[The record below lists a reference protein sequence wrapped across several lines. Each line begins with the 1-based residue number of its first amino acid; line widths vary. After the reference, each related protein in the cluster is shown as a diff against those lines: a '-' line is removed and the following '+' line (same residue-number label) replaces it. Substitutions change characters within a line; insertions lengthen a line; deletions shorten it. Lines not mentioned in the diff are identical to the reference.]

1 MKRNISDRDL
11 KEILGTG
18 LADNDMIDAKIEEAY
33 SIIREKAKSK
43 GQGNST
49 GNGQR
54 EKREVKDAGETNQG
68 NDRQRNTGTKKA
80 DRKQSDKKRAGKQ
93 NRLLGKRILIGFG
106 SAAAVV
112 VCMFAFCVM
121 NPVLAR
127 EIPFLGSLFEK
138 VADVFPY
145 GRLPE
150 EDTSVLYTESETNG
164 TSTDAEGELDT
175 GKNAEDVGKQ
185 TGSGEDVL
193 YRKTDGDI
201 TITLTEEYASNQAIF
216 IGVRIENKQEFPEM
230 ASYADGSGTQFM
242 QAWTKESYSF
252 RPDQIQSA
260 RSIQGKFEDAHTFLG
275 IIRIDYSDIDVNESL
290 YLEACEEAEAKGE
303 ELPSVDSETWDMY
316 FSRYEIPAS
325 FDMELEFT
333 KLKGY
338 LADPVRPD
346 YLKSDEEL
354 SQMTD
359 EEWEAYMNAL
369 PKDWMDYQYWK
380 AEGSW
385 AYQLPI
391 IQKDEEARVIKINE
405 TNEDGIG
412 FESLEISSVEMTL
425 NTIEPGDAST
435 IAVALDADGRQLESG
450 SQNFYEL
457 SIADHD
463 ISTVYLYICDYD
475 EYMDEFKGYGLS
487 ANAND
492 DDYQSILE
500 ERALFKTIVKTS
512 CLKDLQ

>member
-1 MKRNISDRDL
+1 MNHNISDRAL
-11 KEILGTG
+11 KDILGTE
-18 LADNDMIDAKIEEAY
+18 LAHNDMIDAKIEEAY
-33 SIIREKAKSK
+33 SIIREKAKDK
-43 GQGNST
+43 GQGSNT
-49 GNGQR
+49 GNGKR
-54 EKREVKDAGETNQG
+54 EKREAEERGNNNQG
-68 NDRQRNTGTKKA
+68 NSRRRNTGTKKA
-80 DRKQSDKKRAGKQ
+80 DRKQSDQNRAGKQ
-93 NRLLGKRILIGFG
+93 GRTAGRRIVTGFG
-106 SAAAVV
+106 SAAAVL
-112 VCMFAFCVM
+112 VCMFIFCVM
-121 NPVLAR
+121 NPVMAH

-150 EDTSVLYTESETNG
+150 EDTTVLYTETEADGRS
-164 TSTDAEGELDT
+164 AEAD
-175 GKNAEDVGKQ
+175 GKNDAGEKTEESSEQTDSVEDA
-185 TGSGEDVL
+185 L

-230 ASYADGSGTQFM
+230 ASYADDSGTQVM
-242 QAWTKESYSF
+242 QVWTKESYSF

-275 IIRIDYSDIDVNESL
+275 IMRIDYSDIDINDSL
-290 YLEACEEAEAKGE
+290 YLEACEDAEAKGE
-303 ELPSVDSETWDMY
+303 ELPSVDSEIWDLY

-333 KLKGY
+333 RLKGY
-338 LADPVRPD
+338 LNDPVRPD

-369 PKDWMDYQYWK
+369 PNDWMDYQYWK

-385 AYQLPI
+385 AYQMPI
-391 IQKDEEARVIKINE
+391 VQKDEEARVIMINE
-405 TNEDGIG
+405 TNADGIG

-425 NTIEPGDAST
+425 NTIEQRDAST
-435 IAVALDADGRQLESG
+435 IAVALDADGRQLDSG
-450 SQNFYEL
+450 SRNFYEL

-463 ISTVYLYICDYD
+463 ISTVYLYICDYN
-475 EYMDEFKGYGLS
+475 EYMDELKGYRLPG
-487 ANAND
+487 NTNYN
-492 DDYQSILE
+492 DYQSILE
-500 ERALFKTIVKTS
+500 ERALFKTIVKTGE
-512 CLKDLQ
+512 

>member
-1 MKRNISDRDL
+1 MKHNISDRDL
-11 KEILGTG
+11 KEILGAG
-18 LADNDMIDAKIEEAY
+18 LADNDVIDAKIEEAY
-33 SIIREKAKSK
+33 SIIRENAKSK
-43 GQGNST
+43 GKGNNT
-49 GNGQR
+49 ENGQR
-54 EKREVKDAGETNQG
+54 EKREAEQANQ
-68 NDRQRNTGTKKA
+68 NYARRRNTGIKKTS
-80 DRKQSDKKRAGKQ
+80 RKKSDKRHAGRQ
-93 NRLLGKRILIGFG
+93 DGMIGKRIAIGFS

-121 NPVLAR
+121 NPVMAR

-150 EDTSVLYTESETNG
+150 EDTTVLYAESETNG
-164 TSTDAEGELDT
+164 TSTETEGKNDT
-175 GKNAEDVGKQ
+175 GKRAEDDGEQ
-185 TGSGEDVL
+185 SGFGEDVL

-230 ASYADGSGTQFM
+230 ESYADGSGTQFM

-252 RPDQIQSA
+252 RPDQVQSA

-275 IIRIDYSDIDVNESL
+275 IMRIDYSDIDINESL

-338 LADPVRPD
+338 LAEPVRPD

-391 IQKDEEARVIKINE
+391 IQKDEEARVVTINE

-487 ANAND
+487 TNAND

-500 ERALFKTIVKTS
+500 ERALFKTVVKIS